1 MTRTRLAGAGRVARG
16 AKPMAGL
23 MAGIAELGC
32 MCIPICTCTGCLEG
46 CRPDTALRPG
56 RAERS

>member
-1 MTRTRLAGAGRVARG
+1 VR
-16 AKPMAGL
+16 AKRAIT
-23 MAGIAELGC
+23 GITKRGC
-32 MCIPICTCTGCLEG
+32 MCISMCMCISCLEG